1 MITEEDYLKITD
13 LAHRK
18 KFAQFFTP
26 EKIADFM
33 AHWVLDNPKKNKVIL
48 EPAFGLGVFSRS
60 MLKMNSNINIEGYDI
75 DDEIIGFA
83 KDNFAESNVNIVL
96 NNSNYLLSS
105 WDKKFDGIICNP
117 PYLKFHDY
125 DNSKYVSILNK
136 QLGIQLSGF
145 TNLYALF
152 LLKSISQMADG
163 GRLAYIVPSEF
174 LNSDYGVQV
183 KKSLLKSGTLR
194 HIIIVDFN
202 KCAFDDALTT
212 ACILLCQK
220 TDKAASH
227 VNLITVDEIDKLN
240 SALADRSNKL
250 NIGLLQP
257 EMKWRSFYSDRKSSK
272 YNNLVPFSTFAKVSR
287 GIATGANAYFTFN
300 LAKKATY
307 NIPPKAL
314 KPCICHSADV
324 KKIIFTKDDF
334 AELSS
339 EGKNVYL
346 FNGCA
351 DEADESVI
359 DYIKL
364 GIESG
369 VDKKY
374 LTASRNPWYTIEN
387 RLPSPI
393 WVSVFN
399 RRGLKFVRNLAN
411 VCNLT
416 TFHCVYNIGEID
428 TDIIFAYLM
437 TDMAKEI
444 LLDNS
449 RQYGN
454 GLIKLEPNDLNKGY
468 MADLRLLNDGELHF
482 IKAVYDKLYAKE
494 CLADALTRLLDKFFR
509 LKYSSA
515 GIGPL
520 SYYWNKLAK
529 IDVNE
534 DSSKTRKKSKP
545 NTIQLNIFDKI

>member
-1 MITEEDYLKITD
+1 MTEEDYLKITD

-26 EKIADFM
+26 KQVADFM
-33 AHWVLDNPKKNKVIL
+33 ARWVLNSPKNNKTIL
-48 EPAFGLGVFSRS
+48 EPAFGLGIFSRY
-60 MLKMNSNINIEGYDI
+60 MLNIDQSIKIEGYDI
-75 DDEIIGFA
+75 DDVIMGYA
-83 KDNFAESNVNIVL
+83 KENFSESGANVVL
-96 NNSNYLLSS
+96 NSSDYLLSS
-105 WDKKFDGIICNP
+105 WEKKFDGIICNP

-125 DNSKYVSILNK
+125 DNSKCVSILNM
-136 QLGIQLSGF
+136 QLGTQLSGF

-152 LLKSISQMADG
+152 LLKSISQLADD
-163 GRLAYIVPSEF
+163 GRLAYIIPSEF

-183 KKSLLKSGTLR
+183 KKYLLQSGTLR

-220 TDKAASH
+220 AEKAASY
-227 VNLITVDEIDKLN
+227 VNIVMVDDINNLN
-240 SALADRSNKL
+240 SVLDNESGKL
-250 NIGLLQP
+250 DVGLLQP
-257 EMKWRSFYSDRKSSK
+257 EKKWRCFYSDRKSSK

-300 LAKKATY
+300 IAKKNEY
-307 NIPPKAL
+307 NIPQKSL

-324 KKIIFTKDDF
+324 KKMIFTEDDF
-334 AELSS
+334 SDLSS

-346 FNGCA
+346 FDGCA
-351 DEADESVI
+351 VEADCYVEK
-359 DYIKL
+359 YIGL
-364 GIESG
+364 GIENG

-374 LTASRNPWYTIEN
+374 LTASRKPWYAIEN

-399 RRGLKFVRNLAN
+399 RRGLKFVRNVAN
-411 VCNLT
+411 VYNLT
-416 TFHCVYNIGEID
+416 TFHCVYNISEVD

-444 LLDNS
+444 LLENS

-468 MADLRLLNDGELHF
+468 MADLRLLGDDELHF
-482 IKAVYDKLYAKE
+482 VKSVYERLYEKE
-494 CLADALTRLLDKFFR
+494 YLADSLVRLLDEFFR
-509 LKYSSA
+509 LKYSSD
-515 GIGPL
+515 GIGKI
-520 SYYWNKLAK
+520 SSCWNALAK
-529 IDVNE
+529 ID
-534 DSSKTRKKSKP
+534 SSYKTRKKSKL
-545 NTIQLNIFDKI
+545 TASQLNVSDMV